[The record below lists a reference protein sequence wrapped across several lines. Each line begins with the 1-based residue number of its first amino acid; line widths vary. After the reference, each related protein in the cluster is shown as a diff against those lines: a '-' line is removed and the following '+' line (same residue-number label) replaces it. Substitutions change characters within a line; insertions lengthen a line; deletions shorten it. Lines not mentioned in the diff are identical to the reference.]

1 MKVQVF
7 LIRTWMVVLLVCGY
21 VCFPVFGANQS
32 ESSYEDLNST
42 YNYYQEKGFQA
53 IEEEDWNELLNISE
67 RGIVRNQSDPQMQTM
82 KGYALRK
89 LNKSEQAIIH
99 TSKAIAIEPN
109 PVRYANRAMAYLSIR
124 NYSAALE
131 DGEAAIRIMPNYST
145 GYSIKSLA
153 YLYTGNITEAKR
165 NIDTALSI
173 NPDSASNLHYAGII
187 AMRAGD
193 YEEAKNF
200 LNRSIAIDPDYS
212 LPWPNMENATVV
224 LERAYKN
231 SLS

>member
-7 LIRTWMVVLLVCGY
+7 LIRIWMVVLVFGY
-21 VCFPVFGANQS
+21 VFFPVFGANLS
-32 ESSYEDLNST
+32 VPSNEDLNFT
-42 YNYYQEKGFQA
+42 NDYFQEKGFQA
-53 IEEEDWNELLNISE
+53 IEEKDWNELLNISE
-67 RGIVRNQSDPQMQTM
+67 DGILRNQSDPQMQAM
-82 KGYALRK
+82 NGYALRK
-89 LNKSEQAIIH
+89 LNNSEQAIIYD
-99 TSKAIAIEPN
+99 SNAIAIEPN
-109 PVRYANRAMAYLSIR
+109 PVRYANRGMTYLSIG

-131 DGEAAIRIMPNYST
+131 DGESAIRIMPDYST
-145 GYSIKSLA
+145 GYALKSLA
-153 YLYTGNITEAKR
+153 YLYTGNVTEAKR

-193 YEEAKNF
+193 LEEAKNY

-212 LPWPNMENATVV
+212 LAWPKMENATVE
-224 LERAYKN
+224 LERIHKT